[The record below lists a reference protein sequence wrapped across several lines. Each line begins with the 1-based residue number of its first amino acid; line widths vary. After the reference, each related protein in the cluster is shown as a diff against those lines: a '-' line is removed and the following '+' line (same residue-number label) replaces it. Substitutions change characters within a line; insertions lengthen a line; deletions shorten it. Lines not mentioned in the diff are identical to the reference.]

1 MIDSKHAQGAL
12 MTNKMEWQPIETAP
26 RFKRILVTG
35 TEIGTCVASAGWD
48 TETPDEIRWGVV
60 NDICVKPTHWMPLPK
75 PLKD

>member
-1 MIDSKHAQGAL
+1 

-75 PLKD
+75 PLKDQETA